1 MEEKFDIEKELKKLP
16 QKPGVYI
23 MHDKNNKIIY
33 VGKAISLKRRVTSY
47 FRKTKKTQ
55 RILNMV
61 ALIDHFEYIVCDN
74 EAEAL
79 VLECNLIKKNMPK
92 FNVLLKDDKTYPYI
106 KINVKA
112 KFPDVY
118 ITRRVLNDGARYFG
132 PYPNSGAAKEMVEFI
147 KTKFQIRQCKSFK
160 YKDRACLNYYIKK
173 CSGPCMGYISE
184 GDYRKKI
191 NQIISILDGNVKDV
205 EKELKA
211 EMDKASANQEYEK
224 ATIYRD
230 ELYAVQAISQRQ
242 KVSNI
247 SDNDI
252 DVIGFAKNNEKICVE
267 VFYIRNSKMIGR
279 DNFFL
284 NGLNDEE
291 DSEIT
296 EEFIE
301 RFYSDKEILPSK
313 IMCRN
318 DFADREIFEEYLTKK
333 AGRNVEIK
341 VPKIGE
347 KVRLVEMA
355 ENNAKITLDNKEKA
369 HKNVIVEMK
378 DTLNLKKLPRK
389 IESYDIS
396 NISGTYMV
404 AAMCVM
410 IDGQIKKNLS
420 RRFKVKTVFGQD
432 DPKSMEEVVTRRLRH
447 SINLQ
452 KLLEEDSNSE
462 INKAV
467 TTKIDKKDEKEEI
480 DKNKNINNNAEN
492 DRKEKFEKAC
502 AKNVE
507 KENKLKISAKNVDEE
522 NESDTSEK
530 NVDEEIEESKFVD
543 ENDNLLNRI
552 DIENVKKLPKEILE
566 KYDGSKGFGKLPDL
580 ILADGGITQIR
591 ATKQAIRNIEKE
603 IGTYLDIEVYGM
615 VKNDKHQTRALMD
628 ENRNEMEISEDL
640 FNLITNFQNEVH
652 NTAIGYHKM
661 LRDKSMTKSELDE
674 ISGIGNVKKIELL
687 KKFGSVEN
695 IAKSNVQEISSV
707 KGINEELA
715 KKILEELNK

>member
-1 MEEKFDIEKELKKLP
+1 MEEKFNIEKELKKLP

-23 MHDKNNKIIY
+23 MHDKDDKIIY

-147 KTKFQIRQCKSFK
+147 KTRFKIRQCKSFK

-184 GDYRKKI
+184 ADYRKRI
-191 NQIISILDGNVKDV
+191 NQIISILDGNVKEV
-205 EKELKA
+205 EKELKN
-211 EMDKASANQEYEK
+211 EMELASQKMEYEK
-224 ATIYRD
+224 AALLRD

-242 KVSNI
+242 KVANI

-284 NGLNDEE
+284 NGLNDEA
-291 DSEIT
+291 DSELT

-301 RFYSDKEILPSK
+301 RFYSDKDILPNK

-318 DFADREIFEEYLTKK
+318 DFEDREIFEQYLTKK

-355 ENNAKITLDNKEKA
+355 ENNAKITLENKEKS
-369 HKNVIVEMK
+369 HKNVIVELK
-378 DTLNLKKLPRK
+378 DTLGLSRLPRK
-389 IESYDIS
+389 IESFDIS

-404 AAMCVM
+404 AGMCVM
-410 IDGQIKKNLS
+410 IDGQIRKNLS
-420 RRFKVKTVFGQD
+420 RRFKIKTVIGQD

-447 SINLQ
+447 SINLMGE
-452 KLLEEDSNSE
+452 LEQRDD
-462 INKAV
+462 I
-467 TTKIDKKDEKEEI
+467 
-480 DKNKNINNNAEN
+480 
-492 DRKEKFEKAC
+492 
-502 AKNVE
+502 
-507 KENKLKISAKNVDEE
+507 
-522 NESDTSEK
+522 
-530 NVDEEIEESKFVD
+530 ESKYNQNANSSVINENSYNLSEDNSMDD
-543 ENDNLLNRI
+543 EGIKDNLLNRI
-552 DIENVKKLPKEILE
+552 DLDRVKKLPKEILE
-566 KYDGSKGFGKLPDL
+566 KYDGSKGFGRLPDL

-591 ATKQAIRNIEKE
+591 ATKAAIRNIENE
-603 IGTYLDIEVYGM
+603 IGTTLNIAIYGM

-661 LRDKSMTKSELDE
+661 LRDKSMVKSELDN

-695 IAKSNVQEISSV
+695 IAKASVDEIASV
-707 KGINEELA
+707 KGINKELA
-715 KKILEELNK
+715 EKISKELTKKF

>member
-1 MEEKFDIEKELKKLP
+1 MEEKFNIEKELKKLP

-23 MHDKNNKIIY
+23 MHDKDDKIIY

-47 FRKTKKTQ
+47 FRKTEKTQ

-147 KTKFQIRQCKSFK
+147 KTRFKIRQCKSFK

-184 GDYRKKI
+184 ADYRKRI

-205 EKELKA
+205 EKELKN
-211 EMDKASANQEYEK
+211 EMELASQKMEYEK
-224 ATIYRD
+224 AALLRD

-242 KVSNI
+242 KVANI

-284 NGLNDEE
+284 NGLNDEA
-291 DSEIT
+291 DSELT

-301 RFYSDKEILPSK
+301 RFYSDKDILPNK

-318 DFADREIFEEYLTKK
+318 DFEDREIFEQYLTKK

-355 ENNAKITLDNKEKA
+355 EHNAKITLENKEKS
-369 HKNVIVEMK
+369 HKNVIVELK
-378 DTLNLKKLPRK
+378 DTLGLSRLPRK
-389 IESYDIS
+389 IESFDIS

-404 AAMCVM
+404 AGMCVM
-410 IDGQIKKNLS
+410 IDGQIRKNLS
-420 RRFKVKTVFGQD
+420 RRFKIKTVIGQD

-447 SINLQ
+447 SINLMGE
-452 KLLEEDSNSE
+452 LEQRNAIESRDNQNANSGVINENSYNLSEDNS
-462 INKAV
+462 V
-467 TTKIDKKDEKEEI
+467 DDEGIK
-480 DKNKNINNNAEN
+480 
-492 DRKEKFEKAC
+492 
-502 AKNVE
+502 
-507 KENKLKISAKNVDEE
+507 
-522 NESDTSEK
+522 
-530 NVDEEIEESKFVD
+530 
-543 ENDNLLNRI
+543 DNLLNRI
-552 DIENVKKLPKEILE
+552 DWDRVKKLPKEILE
-566 KYDGSKGFGKLPDL
+566 KYDGSKGFGRLPDL

-591 ATKQAIRNIEKE
+591 ATKAAIRNIENE
-603 IGTYLDIEVYGM
+603 IGATLNIAVYGM

-661 LRDKSMTKSELDE
+661 LRDKSMVKSELDN

-695 IAKSNVQEISSV
+695 IAKASVDEIASV
-707 KGINEELA
+707 KGINKELA
-715 KKILEELNK
+715 EKISKELTKKF